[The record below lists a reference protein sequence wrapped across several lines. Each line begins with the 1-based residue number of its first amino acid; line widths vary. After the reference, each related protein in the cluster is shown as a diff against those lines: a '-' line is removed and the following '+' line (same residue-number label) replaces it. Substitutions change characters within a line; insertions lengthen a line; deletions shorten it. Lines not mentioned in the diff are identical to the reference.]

1 MNNYHWDSN
10 LKIRLV
16 GETLFNLLYWM
27 YFPFIAIYFSQ
38 TMGLKWAG
46 VLMTIPPVISLIG
59 NMVGGDLADKIGR
72 RPVMLTGAIIQTGM
86 FALFALSA
94 TPWLDYFAFIGI
106 SIGGALYG
114 PASDA
119 MVADL
124 VVPDN
129 RKQVFAT
136 FITARN
142 IGAVLGPVF
151 GAILFFQY
159 REEILW
165 TCMAVMLLYSIVIF
179 IKIKETVPQI
189 QRESSTS
196 IFISVKNQW
205 TSYRALVDDKKFMYY
220 IVAGVFSVIAI
231 MQLDLYFAIYI
242 TQYVPGQALLS
253 WNDWDYTLSSSEI
266 LGWVLGLNGILFVL
280 FVLPVTKWLKKWS
293 DRNVFVLSCVL
304 AGGGMFAVGLTTNLW
319 ILFGLTIIF
328 TFGEIVRSPVL
339 YNFVSDHAPE
349 NARGQYMAASNM
361 QFTIGRC
368 LAPLTVFFSSWL
380 PPIGIFSMILCS
392 AMVSLLLYLK
402 IFK

>member
-1 MNNYHWDSN
+1 
-10 LKIRLV
+10 
-16 GETLFNLLYWM
+16 
-27 YFPFIAIYFSQ
+27 
-38 TMGLKWAG
+38 
-46 VLMTIPPVISLIG
+46 
-59 NMVGGDLADKIGR
+59 
-72 RPVMLTGAIIQTGM
+72 M

-136 FITARN
+136 FITASN

-159 REEILW
+159 REELLW
-165 TCMAVMLLYSIVIF
+165 TCMVVMLLYSIVIL
-179 IKIKETVPQI
+179 IKIKETVPQR

-205 TSYRALVDDKKFMYY
+205 TSYGALVDDKKFMYY

-253 WNDWDYTLSSSEI
+253 WNDWDY
-266 LGWVLGLNGILFVL
+266 
-280 FVLPVTKWLKKWS
+280 PVRK
-293 DRNVFVLSCVL
+293 F
-304 AGGGMFAVGLTTNLW
+304 
-319 ILFGLTIIF
+319 
-328 TFGEIVRSPVL
+328 
-339 YNFVSDHAPE
+339 
-349 NARGQYMAASNM
+349 
-361 QFTIGRC
+361 
-368 LAPLTVFFSSWL
+368 
-380 PPIGIFSMILCS
+380 
-392 AMVSLLLYLK
+392 
-402 IFK
+402 